1 MKSERIIE
9 NHLQELNACW
19 ISLKKS
25 HDVYIV
31 TCFTDIEESD
41 LYLETFTRKYID
53 VEDACDNFTR
63 KNKECCDRKA
73 TRERENS
80 IKLERIEF
88 HTSDSDVQKKKQ
100 SSSQTLTKFV
110 APLCS
115 NYQTAFVLKCYLC
128 ESVCMEISIT
138 VLTIFGID

>member
-1 MKSERIIE
+1 M
-9 NHLQELNACW
+9 NACW

-88 HTSDSDVQKKKQ
+88 HTSDSDVQKK
-100 SSSQTLTKFV
+100 TKFKSDFNQICCSFV
-110 APLCS
+110 FKLSNGFCSEVLPL
-115 NYQTAFVLKCYLC
+115 
-128 ESVCMEISIT
+128 
-138 VLTIFGID
+138 